1 MSTMIVRCAL
11 VLILGSVPGALGALR
26 QAPEAVTGATNTVG
40 NGFTGTTET
49 VAGNLPRVPE
59 PPLPALAPPVSVPVV
74 GSSAPHTAD
83 PVVCGVLGGIIVL
96 NWILACCCA
105 GFGAA
110 GGAAAGAEEA
120 EGNTGAAEA
129 AGAEAGVCGAC
140 FACVECLASICSIV
154 ALVYCAF
161 TGLFRAWLGGQAVS
175 GWCLAMAIIS
185 TLQLLA
191 CVCICC
197 CASCG
202 AAILGDAAYHK
213 YVNQHSK
220 HVFGSHMH
228 ELVHKHKPGGTH
240 PITEGHLPLHDH
252 IHNHIPLAKA
262 GPAPKKGKDQAA
274 TYGSTQAESA
284 PAAAPDTQPA
294 AAAPEAQPAAAAPAQ
309 AEPAAAPAPAPSA

>member
-1 MSTMIVRCAL
+1 MSGMAVRCAL
-11 VLILGSVPGALGALR
+11 ILLAGMVPETLGAPEMPIAGDAANTV
-26 QAPEAVTGATNTVG
+26 QGAPGKVGSGFTGAT
-40 NGFTGTTET
+40 ESA
-49 VAGNLPRVPE
+49 AGNLPRVPDA
-59 PPLPALAPPVSVPVV
+59 PLPAVAPPVSVPMV

-83 PVVCGVLGGIIVL
+83 PTVCGILGGIIVL
-96 NWILACCCA
+96 NWVIACCCA
-105 GFGAA
+105 GAGAA
-110 GGAAAGAEEA
+110 GGAAAGAEAA
-120 EGNTGAAEA
+120 EGDAGGAEA
-129 AGAEAGVCGAC
+129 AGAAGGIAGAC
-140 FACVECLASICSIV
+140 FACVECLASICSII
-154 ALVYCAF
+154 ALIYAAF

-262 GPAPKKGKDQAA
+262 AGPPKKGKDQPA
-274 TYGSTQAESA
+274 YGSTETA
-284 PAAAPDTQPA
+284 PAAAPAATPETAPA
-294 AAAPEAQPAAAAPAQ
+294 AQ
-309 AEPAAAPAPAPSA
+309 AEPAAAPAPAASA

>member
-1 MSTMIVRCAL
+1 MTGMAVRCAIL
-11 VLILGSVPGALGALR
+11 LIVGTNGALR

-40 NGFTGTTET
+40 SGVTGTTEQ

-59 PPLPALAPPVSVPVV
+59 APLPAVAPPVSVPMV

-83 PVVCGVLGGIIVL
+83 PTVCGVLGGIIVL

-110 GGAAAGAEEA
+110 GGAAAGAEAA
-120 EGNTGAAEA
+120 EGETGAAEA

-140 FACVECLASICSIV
+140 FACVECLASICSII
-154 ALVYCAF
+154 ALVYAAF

-240 PITEGHLPLHDH
+240 PITEGHLPLHEH
-252 IHNHIPLAKA
+252 LHNHIPLARAA
-262 GPAPKKGKDQAA
+262 GKPKEGKNLD
-274 TYGSTQAESA
+274 A
-284 PAAAPDTQPA
+284 PANESTPLKESQP
-294 AAAPEAQPAAAAPAQ
+294 
-309 AEPAAAPAPAPSA
+309 SS